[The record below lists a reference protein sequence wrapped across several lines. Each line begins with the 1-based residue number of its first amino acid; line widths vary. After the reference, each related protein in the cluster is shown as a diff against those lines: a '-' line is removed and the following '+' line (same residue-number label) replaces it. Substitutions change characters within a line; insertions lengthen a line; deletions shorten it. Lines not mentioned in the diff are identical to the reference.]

1 MNINWFK
8 NQDNVVYANTKEF
21 VNNFEKETGIS
32 GLEKKFELFKKSPT
46 KEGVT
51 IIGRKRTSIKLLIP
65 NLTFKEEIEMGENVW
80 VYMGENYESFCLY

>member
-32 GLEKKFELFKKSPT
+32 GLEKKIELFKKSPT